1 MVEAAYDARTMS
13 SHLPRI
19 TLADQVRDRIV
30 LEIATGALAPGA
42 PLRELEIAER
52 LGTSQTPVR
61 EAFRK
66 LAAVGLLE
74 TRIHVGTRVRDFTPK
89 DLSDAVPVR
98 AALEGI
104 AGRLVAERGVTQDA
118 ELEAALQHME
128 EVAASGD
135 RLAVANAST
144 AFHRR
149 IVLMAE
155 NDSLRRAWESLGI
168 EVMTVMALA
177 HNDIDVVAAA
187 RSHRPVVAALL
198 SGDPELAE
206 RELSAH
212 QLAYIPSSEESAAAP
227 GEGRSSPAASTGH

>member
-1 MVEAAYDARTMS
+1 MTS
-13 SHLPRI
+13 PLPRT
-19 TLADQVRDRIV
+19 TLADQIRDHIV
-30 LEIATGALAPGA
+30 MEIARGALPPGT
-42 PLRELEIAER
+42 PVRELEIAQR

-74 TRIHVGTRVRDFTPK
+74 TRIHVGTRVRDFTAK

-104 AGRLVAERGVTQDA
+104 AGRTVAGLGIRQDD
-118 ELEAALQHME
+118 ELLAALEHME
-128 EVAASGD
+128 SVADSGD
-135 RLAVANAST
+135 RLALAGAST

-149 IVLMAE
+149 IVTMAG

-177 HNDIDVVAAA
+177 HSTIDTHTAAH
-187 RSHRPVVAALL
+187 SHRPVLEAVL
-198 SGDPELAE
+198 SGDPVRAE
-206 RELSAH
+206 RELVAH
-212 QLAYIPSSEESAAAP
+212 QFAYIPSSE
-227 GEGRSSPAASTGH
+227 PADDEPTAS

>member
-1 MVEAAYDARTMS
+1 MTS
-13 SHLPRI
+13 PLPRT
-19 TLADQVRDRIV
+19 TLADQIRDHIV
-30 LEIATGALAPGA
+30 MEIAGGALPPGT
-42 PLRELEIAER
+42 PVRELEIAQR

-74 TRIHVGTRVRDFTPK
+74 TRIHVGTRVRDFTAK

-104 AGRLVAERGVTQDA
+104 AGRTVAELGIRQDD
-118 ELEAALQHME
+118 ELQAALEHME
-128 EVAASGD
+128 SVADSGD
-135 RLAVANAST
+135 RLALAGAST

-149 IVLMAE
+149 IVTMAG

-177 HNDIDVVAAA
+177 HSTIDTHTAAH
-187 RSHRPVVAALL
+187 SHRPVLEAVL
-198 SGDPELAE
+198 SGDPARAE
-206 RELSAH
+206 RELAEH
-212 QLAYIPSSEESAAAP
+212 QFSYIPSSEPVDE
-227 GEGRSSPAASTGH
+227 PADDEPTAS

>member
-1 MVEAAYDARTMS
+1 MS
-13 SHLPRI
+13 THLPRT
-19 TLADQVRDRIV
+19 TLADQVRDHIV
-30 LEIATGALAPGA
+30 MEIARGALAPGA
-42 PLRELEIAER
+42 SLRELEIAER

-74 TRIHVGTRVRDFTPK
+74 TRIHVGTRVRDFTAK

-104 AGRLVAERGVTQDA
+104 AGRVVAERGVKEDA
-118 ELEAALQHME
+118 ELEQALRHME
-128 EVAASGD
+128 EVAPTGD
-135 RLAVANAST
+135 RLALANAST

-149 IVLMAE
+149 IITMAG

-177 HNDIDVVAAA
+177 HNEIDALAVAS
-187 RSHRPVVAALL
+187 SHRPVAEALL
-198 SGDPELAE
+198 SGNAELAE
-206 RELSAH
+206 RELSDH
-212 QLAYIPSSEESAAAP
+212 QLAYIPSSEESDTA
-227 GEGRSSPAASTGH
+227 GEQGGGSSIVS